1 MNYLAHISSTPHVRE
16 KETTNEAQRKREKL
30 EPLIRWLKNTTVF
43 LLQLE
48 VIPAAKKLLSRP
60 TTG

>member
-1 MNYLAHISSTPHVRE
+1 MTPHVRE
-16 KETTNEAQRKREKL
+16 KETTSEAQRKREKL
-30 EPLIRWLKNTTVF
+30 EPLIWWLKNTTVF

>member
-16 KETTNEAQRKREKL
+16 KETTSEAQRKREKL
-30 EPLIRWLKNTTVF
+30 EPLIWWLKNTTVF